1 VQKSKLGTTL
11 VKARAAYALRDKNS
25 RLVTLTF
32 VQYPGNMHSSSV
44 FRAEF
49 ESALRFVQL

>member
-25 RLVTLTF
+25 RLVTF